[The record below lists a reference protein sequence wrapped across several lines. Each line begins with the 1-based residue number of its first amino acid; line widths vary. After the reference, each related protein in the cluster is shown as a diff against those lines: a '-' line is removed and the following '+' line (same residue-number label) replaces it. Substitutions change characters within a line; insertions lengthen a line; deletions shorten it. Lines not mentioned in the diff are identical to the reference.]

1 MLIRLPRFMDQSSFA
16 MYEDHHVPI
25 SLSGNGHDFTLEPA
39 MDNAVSGINSFQIR
53 THSSILGSRELI

>member
-1 MLIRLPRFMDQSSFA
+1 MDQSSFA